1 MMFYLLFINVYLLFD
16 DVLSVI
22 YRCLGKGTQKY
33 RDYWALFADN
43 FLILQTITNLIN
55 RKIDFLSTNYKQ
67 NKRMKRIIT
76 YSIIALL
83 QASVAFAQTSASLAQ
98 TPVVPAKT
106 SSKPK
111 LQKREKYEWQGE
123 IPTYVETLKK
133 ELTYPMAWG
142 NSSIKNFKKWKKA
155 ARAKVFECMMTPPKA
170 AAAWNMEVLG
180 EEQRDGYKAQ
190 KIAFNINAYSR
201 ITAYLL
207 IPDGKG
213 PFPTVNALHDHGAH
227 LFIGKEKMVRPF
239 FTPEEQDAPAKQA
252 LCQEILDDA
261 DAWARQLYDNQYV
274 GDYLAKHGY
283 VVFSA
288 DAPMWGERGRKEGVD
303 RNKYDLIA
311 GNMMMLGRDLS
322 AFMTYDD
329 ISSTEFL
336 ASLPMVDAKRIGC
349 VGCSM
354 GAYRSWMLSAL
365 SDRIK
370 AGASICWMIT
380 TDAQLTRRFGRKEN
394 GGFANCIPGLRQYL
408 DYPHIASLACP
419 KPMLFINGTKD
430 KLFPVPGVKD
440 AFAEMYKVWKSQ
452 GADNLLDTELWDIP
466 HSCGLK
472 AQEKMLEFLD
482 KNLK

>member
-1 MMFYLLFINVYLLFD
+1 
-16 DVLSVI
+16 
-22 YRCLGKGTQKY
+22 
-33 RDYWALFADN
+33 
-43 FLILQTITNLIN
+43 
-55 RKIDFLSTNYKQ
+55 
-67 NKRMKRIIT
+67 MKRIIA
-76 YSIIALL
+76 YSIIVLL
-83 QASVAFAQTSASLAQ
+83 QASVALAQTSVSLAQ
-98 TPVVPAKT
+98 TP
-106 SSKPK
+106 SKPK

-142 NSSIKNFKKWKKA
+142 NSPIKNFKKWKKA

-227 LFIGKEKMVRPF
+227 LFIGKEKMIRPF
-239 FTPEEQDAPAKQA
+239 FTQEEQDAPEKQA

-261 DAWARQLYDNQYV
+261 DAWAKQLYDNQYV

-329 ISSTEFL
+329 IASTEFL
-336 ASLPMVDAKRIGC
+336 ASLPMVDTKRIGC

-440 AFAEMYKVWKSQ
+440 AFAEMHKVWKSQ

>member
-1 MMFYLLFINVYLLFD
+1 
-16 DVLSVI
+16 
-22 YRCLGKGTQKY
+22 
-33 RDYWALFADN
+33 
-43 FLILQTITNLIN
+43 
-55 RKIDFLSTNYKQ
+55 
-67 NKRMKRIIT
+67 MKRIIT

-83 QASVAFAQTSASLAQ
+83 QASVALAQTSVA
-98 TPVVPAKT
+98 PAKT
-106 SSKPK
+106 PSKPK
-111 LQKREKYEWQGE
+111 LQKREKYEWQEE

-142 NSSIKNFKKWKKA
+142 NSPIGNFKKWKKA

-180 EEQRDGYKAQ
+180 EELRDGYKAQ

-227 LFIGKEKMVRPF
+227 LFIGKEKMIRPF
-239 FTPEEQDAPAKQA
+239 FTLEEQDSPTKQA

-261 DAWARQLYDNQYV
+261 DAWAKQLYDNQYV

-430 KLFPVPGVKD
+430 KLFPVSGVKD
-440 AFAEMYKVWKSQ
+440 AFSEMHQVWKSQ
-452 GADNLLDTELWDIP
+452 GADNLLDTELWEIP

>member
-1 MMFYLLFINVYLLFD
+1 
-16 DVLSVI
+16 
-22 YRCLGKGTQKY
+22 
-33 RDYWALFADN
+33 
-43 FLILQTITNLIN
+43 
-55 RKIDFLSTNYKQ
+55 
-67 NKRMKRIIT
+67 MKRIIA

-83 QASVAFAQTSASLAQ
+83 QASVSLAQTSVSLAKTPVSLAQ
-98 TPVVPAKT
+98 TP
-106 SSKPK
+106 SKPK

-142 NSSIKNFKKWKKA
+142 NSPIKNFKKWKKA
-155 ARAKVFECMMTPPKA
+155 AKGKVFECMMTPPKA
-170 AAAWNMEVLG
+170 AAAWDMEVLG

-207 IPDGKG
+207 IPDSEYGKNSNAEDG
-213 PFPTVNALHDHGAH
+213 KNSKAEDGLQLSAQNKKAGKFPAVVALHDHGAH
-227 LFIGKEKMVRPF
+227 LFIGKEKMIRPF
-239 FTPEEQDAPAKQA
+239 FIASEEQDADGKISEKKKAA
-252 LCQEILDDA
+252 NQEILDDA
-261 DAWARQLYDNQYV
+261 DAWINQLYEGQYV

-283 VVFSA
+283 VVLSI

-322 AFMTYDD
+322 A
-329 ISSTEFL
+329 
-336 ASLPMVDAKRIGC
+336 
-349 VGCSM
+349 
-354 GAYRSWMLSAL
+354 L

-370 AGASICWMIT
+370 EGGSICWMIT

-440 AFAEMYKVWKSQ
+440 AFAEMHKVWKSQ
-452 GADNLLDTELWDIP
+452 GADNLLDTELWEIP

>member
-1 MMFYLLFINVYLLFD
+1 
-16 DVLSVI
+16 
-22 YRCLGKGTQKY
+22 
-33 RDYWALFADN
+33 
-43 FLILQTITNLIN
+43 
-55 RKIDFLSTNYKQ
+55 
-67 NKRMKRIIT
+67 MKRIIT

-83 QASVAFAQTSASLAQ
+83 QASVALAQTSVSL
-98 TPVVPAKT
+98 AKT

-142 NSSIKNFKKWKKA
+142 NSPIKNFKKWKKA

-227 LFIGKEKMVRPF
+227 LFIGKEKMIRPF

-440 AFAEMYKVWKSQ
+440 AFAKMHKVWKSQ
-452 GADNLLDTELWDIP
+452 GADNLLDTELWEIP

>member
-1 MMFYLLFINVYLLFD
+1 
-16 DVLSVI
+16 
-22 YRCLGKGTQKY
+22 
-33 RDYWALFADN
+33 
-43 FLILQTITNLIN
+43 
-55 RKIDFLSTNYKQ
+55 
-67 NKRMKRIIT
+67 MKRIIT

-83 QASVAFAQTSASLAQ
+83 QASVALAQTSVSL
-98 TPVVPAKT
+98 AKT

-142 NSSIKNFKKWKKA
+142 NSPIKNFKKWKKA

-170 AAAWNMEVLG
+170 AAAWDMEVLG
-180 EEQRDGYKAQ
+180 EEQRNGYKAQ

-227 LFIGKEKMVRPF
+227 LFIGKEKMIRPF
-239 FTPEEQDAPAKQA
+239 FTPKEKDSPTKQA

-440 AFAEMYKVWKSQ
+440 AFSEIHKVWKSQ
-452 GADNLLDTELWDIP
+452 GADNLLDTELWEIP

-472 AQEKMLEFLD
+472 AQEKILEFLD
-482 KNLK
+482 RNLK

>member
-1 MMFYLLFINVYLLFD
+1 
-16 DVLSVI
+16 
-22 YRCLGKGTQKY
+22 
-33 RDYWALFADN
+33 
-43 FLILQTITNLIN
+43 
-55 RKIDFLSTNYKQ
+55 
-67 NKRMKRIIT
+67 MKRIIT

-83 QASVAFAQTSASLAQ
+83 QASVVLAQTSVSLAK
-98 TPVVPAKT
+98 TP
-106 SSKPK
+106 SKPK

-142 NSSIKNFKKWKKA
+142 NSPIRNFKKWKKA
-155 ARAKVFECMMTPPKA
+155 ARAKVLECMMTPPKA
-170 AAAWNMEVLG
+170 AAAWDMEVLG

-227 LFIGKEKMVRPF
+227 LFIGKEKMIRPF
-239 FTPEEQDAPAKQA
+239 FTPGEQDAPEKQA

-261 DAWARQLYDNQYV
+261 DAWAKQLYDNQYV

-303 RNKYDLIA
+303 RNRYDLIA

-440 AFAEMYKVWKSQ
+440 AFAEMHKVWKSQ
-452 GADNLLDTELWDIP
+452 GADNLLDTELWEIP

>member
-1 MMFYLLFINVYLLFD
+1 
-16 DVLSVI
+16 
-22 YRCLGKGTQKY
+22 
-33 RDYWALFADN
+33 
-43 FLILQTITNLIN
+43 
-55 RKIDFLSTNYKQ
+55 
-67 NKRMKRIIT
+67 MKRIIT

-83 QASVAFAQTSASLAQ
+83 QASVALAQ
-98 TPVVPAKT
+98 T

-142 NSSIKNFKKWKKA
+142 NSPIKNFKKWKKA

-170 AAAWNMEVLG
+170 AAAWDMEVLG

-227 LFIGKEKMVRPF
+227 LFIGKEKMIRPF

-261 DAWARQLYDNQYV
+261 DAWARQLYDSQYV

-283 VVFSA
+283 VVLSI

-329 ISSTEFL
+329 IASTEFL

-380 TDAQLTRRFGRKEN
+380 TDAQLTRSFGRKEN

-440 AFAEMYKVWKSQ
+440 AFSEIHKVWKSQ
-452 GADNLLDTELWDIP
+452 GADNLLDTELWEIP

>member
-1 MMFYLLFINVYLLFD
+1 
-16 DVLSVI
+16 
-22 YRCLGKGTQKY
+22 
-33 RDYWALFADN
+33 
-43 FLILQTITNLIN
+43 
-55 RKIDFLSTNYKQ
+55 
-67 NKRMKRIIT
+67 MKRIIT

-83 QASVAFAQTSASLAQ
+83 QASVALAQTSVSL
-98 TPVVPAKT
+98 AKT

-142 NSSIKNFKKWKKA
+142 NSPIGNFKKWKKA

-170 AAAWNMEVLG
+170 AAAWDMEVLG

-227 LFIGKEKMVRPF
+227 LFIGKEKMIRPF
-239 FTPEEQDAPAKQA
+239 FTPEEQDSPTKQV

-261 DAWARQLYDNQYV
+261 DAWAKQLYDNQYV

-336 ASLPMVDAKRIGC
+336 ASLPMVDAKRIGS

-419 KPMLFINGTKD
+419 KPMLFISGTKD

-440 AFAEMYKVWKSQ
+440 AFAEMHKVWKNQ
-452 GADNLLDTELWDIP
+452 GADNLLDTELWEIP
-466 HSCGLK
+466 HSCDLK
-472 AQEKMLEFLD
+472 AQEKILEFLD
-482 KNLK
+482 RNLK

>member
-1 MMFYLLFINVYLLFD
+1 
-16 DVLSVI
+16 
-22 YRCLGKGTQKY
+22 
-33 RDYWALFADN
+33 
-43 FLILQTITNLIN
+43 
-55 RKIDFLSTNYKQ
+55 
-67 NKRMKRIIT
+67 MKRIIT
-76 YSIIALL
+76 YSIIVLL
-83 QASVAFAQTSASLAQ
+83 QASVALAQTSVSLVKNS
-98 TPVVPAKT
+98 P
-106 SSKPK
+106 KPK

-142 NSSIKNFKKWKKA
+142 NSPIRNFKKWKKA
-155 ARAKVFECMMTPPKA
+155 ARAKVLECMMTPPKA

-227 LFIGKEKMVRPF
+227 LFIGKEKMIRPF
-239 FTPEEQDAPAKQA
+239 FTLEEQDSPTKQA

-303 RNKYDLIA
+303 RNKYDLIS

-440 AFAEMYKVWKSQ
+440 AFVEMHKVWKSQ

>member
-1 MMFYLLFINVYLLFD
+1 
-16 DVLSVI
+16 
-22 YRCLGKGTQKY
+22 
-33 RDYWALFADN
+33 
-43 FLILQTITNLIN
+43 
-55 RKIDFLSTNYKQ
+55 
-67 NKRMKRIIT
+67 MKRIIT

-83 QASVAFAQTSASLAQ
+83 QASVALAQTSVSL
-98 TPVVPAKT
+98 AKT
-106 SSKPK
+106 SPKPK

-142 NSSIKNFKKWKKA
+142 NSPIKNFKKWKKT
-155 ARAKVFECMMTPPKA
+155 ARAKVLECMMTPPKA
-170 AAAWNMEVLG
+170 AAAWDMEVLG

-227 LFIGKEKMVRPF
+227 LFIGKEKMIRPF
-239 FTPEEQDAPAKQA
+239 FTPGEKDSPTKQA

-261 DAWARQLYDNQYV
+261 DAWAKQLYDNQYV

-430 KLFPVPGVKD
+430 KLFPVHGVKD
-440 AFAEMYKVWKSQ
+440 AFSEMHKVWKSQ

>member
-1 MMFYLLFINVYLLFD
+1 
-16 DVLSVI
+16 
-22 YRCLGKGTQKY
+22 
-33 RDYWALFADN
+33 
-43 FLILQTITNLIN
+43 
-55 RKIDFLSTNYKQ
+55 
-67 NKRMKRIIT
+67 MKRIIT

-83 QASVAFAQTSASLAQ
+83 QASVVLAQTSVSL
-98 TPVVPAKT
+98 AKT
-106 SSKPK
+106 SPKPK

-142 NSSIKNFKKWKKA
+142 NSPIKNFKKWKKA

-170 AAAWNMEVLG
+170 AAAWDMEVLG

-440 AFAEMYKVWKSQ
+440 AFAEMHKVWKSQ
-452 GADNLLDTELWDIP
+452 GADNLLDTELWEIP

>member
-1 MMFYLLFINVYLLFD
+1 
-16 DVLSVI
+16 
-22 YRCLGKGTQKY
+22 
-33 RDYWALFADN
+33 
-43 FLILQTITNLIN
+43 
-55 RKIDFLSTNYKQ
+55 
-67 NKRMKRIIT
+67 MKKIIT
-76 YSIIALL
+76 YSIIVLL
-83 QASVAFAQTSASLAQ
+83 QASVAFAQVSQ
-98 TPVVPAKT
+98 
-106 SSKPK
+106 KPK
-111 LQKREKYEWQGE
+111 LQKREKYEWEGE
-123 IPTYVETLKK
+123 IPTYVEQLKK

-142 NSSIKNFKKWKKA
+142 NSPIRNFKKWKKA
-155 ARAKVFECMMTPPKA
+155 AREKVFECMMTPPKA
-170 AAAWNMEVLG
+170 AAAWDMEVLG

-261 DAWARQLYDNQYV
+261 DVWAKQLYDNQYV

-283 VVFSA
+283 VVFAA

-329 ISSTEFL
+329 MASTDFL

-370 AGASICWMIT
+370 VGASICWMIT

-394 GGFANCIPGLRQYL
+394 GGFANCFPGLRQYL

-440 AFAEMYKVWKSQ
+440 AFAEMHKVWKSQ

>member
-1 MMFYLLFINVYLLFD
+1 
-16 DVLSVI
+16 
-22 YRCLGKGTQKY
+22 
-33 RDYWALFADN
+33 
-43 FLILQTITNLIN
+43 
-55 RKIDFLSTNYKQ
+55 
-67 NKRMKRIIT
+67 MKRIIT

-83 QASVAFAQTSASLAQ
+83 QASVALAQ
-98 TPVVPAKT
+98 T

-133 ELTYPMAWG
+133 ELTYPMAWV
-142 NSSIKNFKKWKKA
+142 NSPIKNFKKWKKA

-170 AAAWNMEVLG
+170 AAAWDMEVLG
-180 EEQRDGYKAQ
+180 EELRDGYKAQ

-227 LFIGKEKMVRPF
+227 LFIGKEKMIRPF
-239 FTPEEQDAPAKQA
+239 FTPEEQDSPTKQV

-370 AGASICWMIT
+370 VGASICWMIT

-440 AFAEMYKVWKSQ
+440 AFAEMHKVWKSQ
-452 GADNLLDTELWDIP
+452 GADNLLDTELWEIP

-472 AQEKMLEFLD
+472 AQEKLLEFLNR
-482 KNLK
+482 NLK

>member
-1 MMFYLLFINVYLLFD
+1 
-16 DVLSVI
+16 
-22 YRCLGKGTQKY
+22 
-33 RDYWALFADN
+33 
-43 FLILQTITNLIN
+43 
-55 RKIDFLSTNYKQ
+55 
-67 NKRMKRIIT
+67 MKRIIT

-83 QASVAFAQTSASLAQ
+83 QASVALAQ
-98 TPVVPAKT
+98 TPVALTQTSMAPVKT

-142 NSSIKNFKKWKKA
+142 NSPIKNFKKWKKA
-155 ARAKVFECMMTPPKA
+155 ARGKVFECMMTPPKA
-170 AAAWNMEVLG
+170 AAAWDMEVLG
-180 EEQRDGYKAQ
+180 EEQREGYKAQ

-329 ISSTEFL
+329 IASTEFL

-370 AGASICWMIT
+370 TGASICWMIT

>member
-1 MMFYLLFINVYLLFD
+1 
-16 DVLSVI
+16 
-22 YRCLGKGTQKY
+22 
-33 RDYWALFADN
+33 
-43 FLILQTITNLIN
+43 
-55 RKIDFLSTNYKQ
+55 
-67 NKRMKRIIT
+67 MKRIIT

-83 QASVAFAQTSASLAQ
+83 QASVALAQ
-98 TPVVPAKT
+98 T

-142 NSSIKNFKKWKKA
+142 NSPIKNFKKWKKA

-227 LFIGKEKMVRPF
+227 LFIGKEKMIRPF

-440 AFAEMYKVWKSQ
+440 AFAEMHKVWKSQ

-472 AQEKMLEFLD
+472 AQEKMLDFLD

>member
-1 MMFYLLFINVYLLFD
+1 
-16 DVLSVI
+16 
-22 YRCLGKGTQKY
+22 
-33 RDYWALFADN
+33 
-43 FLILQTITNLIN
+43 
-55 RKIDFLSTNYKQ
+55 
-67 NKRMKRIIT
+67 MKRIIT

-83 QASVAFAQTSASLAQ
+83 QTSVAFAQVSQ
-98 TPVVPAKT
+98 
-106 SSKPK
+106 KPK
-111 LQKREKYEWQGE
+111 LQKREKYEWEGE
-123 IPTYVETLKK
+123 IPTYVEQLKK

-142 NSSIKNFKKWKKA
+142 NSPIRNFKKWKKA
-155 ARAKVFECMMTPPKA
+155 ARAKVLECMMTPPKA
-170 AAAWNMEVLG
+170 AAAWDMEVLG

-207 IPDGKG
+207 IPDGGDGK
-213 PFPTVNALHDHGAH
+213 FPAVVALHDHGAH
-227 LFIGKEKMVRPF
+227 LFIGKEKMIRPF
-239 FTPEEQDAPAKQA
+239 FIASEEQDADGKISEKKKASN
-252 LCQEILDDA
+252 QEVLDDA
-261 DAWARQLYDNQYV
+261 DAWVNQLYEGQYV

-283 VVFSA
+283 VVLSI

-329 ISSTEFL
+329 MGSTEFL

-370 AGASICWMIT
+370 VGASICWMIT

-394 GGFANCIPGLRQYL
+394 GGFANCFPGLRQYL

-440 AFAEMYKVWKSQ
+440 AFAEMHKVWESQ

>member
-1 MMFYLLFINVYLLFD
+1 
-16 DVLSVI
+16 
-22 YRCLGKGTQKY
+22 
-33 RDYWALFADN
+33 
-43 FLILQTITNLIN
+43 
-55 RKIDFLSTNYKQ
+55 
-67 NKRMKRIIT
+67 MKRIIT

-83 QASVAFAQTSASLAQ
+83 QASVALAQTSVSLAQ
-98 TPVVPAKT
+98 PPVSHAQT
-106 SSKPK
+106 SPKPK

-142 NSSIKNFKKWKKA
+142 NSPIKNFKKWKKA

-170 AAAWNMEVLG
+170 AAAWDMEVLG

-207 IPDGKG
+207 IPDGGDGK
-213 PFPTVNALHDHGAH
+213 FPAVVALHDHGAH
-227 LFIGKEKMVRPF
+227 LFIGKEKMIRPF
-239 FTPEEQDAPAKQA
+239 FIASEEQDADGKISEKKKAA
-252 LCQEILDDA
+252 NQEVLDDA
-261 DAWARQLYDNQYV
+261 DAWVSQLYEGQYV

-283 VVFSA
+283 VVLSI

-370 AGASICWMIT
+370 TGASICWMIT

-440 AFAEMYKVWKSQ
+440 AFSEMHQVWKSQ

>member
-1 MMFYLLFINVYLLFD
+1 
-16 DVLSVI
+16 
-22 YRCLGKGTQKY
+22 
-33 RDYWALFADN
+33 
-43 FLILQTITNLIN
+43 
-55 RKIDFLSTNYKQ
+55 
-67 NKRMKRIIT
+67 MKRIIT
-76 YSIIALL
+76 YSIIVLL
-83 QASVAFAQTSASLAQ
+83 QASVALAQTSVSLVKNS
-98 TPVVPAKT
+98 P
-106 SSKPK
+106 KPK

-142 NSSIKNFKKWKKA
+142 NSPIKNFKKWKKA

-227 LFIGKEKMVRPF
+227 LFIGKEKMIRPF
-239 FTPEEQDAPAKQA
+239 FTLEEQDSPTKQA

-440 AFAEMYKVWKSQ
+440 AFVEMHKVWKSQ

>member
-1 MMFYLLFINVYLLFD
+1 
-16 DVLSVI
+16 
-22 YRCLGKGTQKY
+22 
-33 RDYWALFADN
+33 
-43 FLILQTITNLIN
+43 
-55 RKIDFLSTNYKQ
+55 
-67 NKRMKRIIT
+67 MKRIIT

-83 QASVAFAQTSASLAQ
+83 QASVALAQTSVSLAK
-98 TPVVPAKT
+98 TP
-106 SSKPK
+106 SKPK

-142 NSSIKNFKKWKKA
+142 NSPIGNFKKWKKA
-155 ARAKVFECMMTPPKA
+155 ARAKVLECMMTPPKA
-170 AAAWNMEVLG
+170 AAAWDMEVLG

-227 LFIGKEKMVRPF
+227 LFIGKEKMIRPF
-239 FTPEEQDAPAKQA
+239 FTQEEQDAPEKQA

-274 GDYLAKHGY
+274 GDYLARHGY

-440 AFAEMYKVWKSQ
+440 AFSEMHKVWKSQ
-452 GADNLLDTELWDIP
+452 GADNLLDTEFWEIP

>member
-1 MMFYLLFINVYLLFD
+1 
-16 DVLSVI
+16 
-22 YRCLGKGTQKY
+22 
-33 RDYWALFADN
+33 
-43 FLILQTITNLIN
+43 
-55 RKIDFLSTNYKQ
+55 
-67 NKRMKRIIT
+67 MKRIIT

-83 QASVAFAQTSASLAQ
+83 QASVALAQTS
-98 TPVVPAKT
+98 VPLAKT
-106 SSKPK
+106 SPKPK

-142 NSSIKNFKKWKKA
+142 NSPIRNFKKWKKV

-170 AAAWNMEVLG
+170 AAAWDMEVLG

-227 LFIGKEKMVRPF
+227 LFIGKEKMIRPF
-239 FTPEEQDAPAKQA
+239 FIPEEKDAPEKQA

-261 DAWARQLYDNQYV
+261 DAWAKQLYDNQYV

-288 DAPMWGERGRKEGVD
+288 DAPMWGERGRNEGVD

-329 ISSTEFL
+329 IASTEFL

-440 AFAEMYKVWKSQ
+440 AFAEMHKVWKSQ
-452 GADNLLDTELWDIP
+452 GADNLLDTELWEIP

>member
-1 MMFYLLFINVYLLFD
+1 
-16 DVLSVI
+16 
-22 YRCLGKGTQKY
+22 
-33 RDYWALFADN
+33 
-43 FLILQTITNLIN
+43 
-55 RKIDFLSTNYKQ
+55 
-67 NKRMKRIIT
+67 MKRIIT

-83 QASVAFAQTSASLAQ
+83 QASVALAQ
-98 TPVVPAKT
+98 T

-142 NSSIKNFKKWKKA
+142 NSPIKNFKKWKKA

-170 AAAWNMEVLG
+170 AAAWDMEVLG

-227 LFIGKEKMVRPF
+227 LFIGKEKMIRPF
-239 FTPEEQDAPAKQA
+239 FTQEEQDAPAKQA

-261 DAWARQLYDNQYV
+261 DAWARQLYDSQYV

-283 VVFSA
+283 VVLSI

-329 ISSTEFL
+329 IASTEFL

-440 AFAEMYKVWKSQ
+440 AFSEIHKVWKSQ
-452 GADNLLDTELWDIP
+452 GADNLLDTELWEIP

>member
-1 MMFYLLFINVYLLFD
+1 
-16 DVLSVI
+16 
-22 YRCLGKGTQKY
+22 
-33 RDYWALFADN
+33 
-43 FLILQTITNLIN
+43 
-55 RKIDFLSTNYKQ
+55 
-67 NKRMKRIIT
+67 MKRIIT

-83 QASVAFAQTSASLAQ
+83 QTSVALAQTSVSLVQ
-98 TPVVPAKT
+98 TP
-106 SSKPK
+106 SKPK

-142 NSSIKNFKKWKKA
+142 NSPIKNFKKWKKV
-155 ARAKVFECMMTPPKA
+155 ARAKVLECMMTPPKA
-170 AAAWNMEVLG
+170 AAAWDMEVLG

-227 LFIGKEKMVRPF
+227 LFIGKEKMIRPF
-239 FTPEEQDAPAKQA
+239 FTPGEKDSPTKQA

-283 VVFSA
+283 IVFSA

-440 AFAEMYKVWKSQ
+440 AFAEMHKVWKSQ

>member
-1 MMFYLLFINVYLLFD
+1 
-16 DVLSVI
+16 
-22 YRCLGKGTQKY
+22 
-33 RDYWALFADN
+33 
-43 FLILQTITNLIN
+43 
-55 RKIDFLSTNYKQ
+55 
-67 NKRMKRIIT
+67 MKRIIT

-83 QASVAFAQTSASLAQ
+83 QASVALAQTSVSL
-98 TPVVPAKT
+98 AKT

-142 NSSIKNFKKWKKA
+142 NSPIRNFKKWKKA
-155 ARAKVFECMMTPPKA
+155 ARAKVLECMMTPPKA
-170 AAAWNMEVLG
+170 AAAWDMEVLG

-227 LFIGKEKMVRPF
+227 LFIGKEKMIRPF
-239 FTPEEQDAPAKQA
+239 FTPEEQDSPTKQV

-261 DAWARQLYDNQYV
+261 DAWAKQLYDNQYV

-365 SDRIK
+365 SDRIRV
-370 AGASICWMIT
+370 GASICWMIT

-440 AFAEMYKVWKSQ
+440 AFAEMHKVWKSQ
-452 GADNLLDTELWDIP
+452 GADNLLDTELWEIP

-472 AQEKMLEFLD
+472 AQEKML
-482 KNLK
+482 

>member
-1 MMFYLLFINVYLLFD
+1 
-16 DVLSVI
+16 
-22 YRCLGKGTQKY
+22 
-33 RDYWALFADN
+33 
-43 FLILQTITNLIN
+43 
-55 RKIDFLSTNYKQ
+55 
-67 NKRMKRIIT
+67 MKRIIT

-83 QASVAFAQTSASLAQ
+83 QASVALAQTSVSL
-98 TPVVPAKT
+98 AKT

-142 NSSIKNFKKWKKA
+142 NSPIKNFKKWKKA

-170 AAAWNMEVLG
+170 AAAWDMEVLG
-180 EEQRDGYKAQ
+180 EEQRNGYKAQ

-227 LFIGKEKMVRPF
+227 LFIGKEKMIRPF
-239 FTPEEQDAPAKQA
+239 FTPKEKDSPTKQA

-365 SDRIK
+365 SDRIRV
-370 AGASICWMIT
+370 GASICWMIT

-394 GGFANCIPGLRQYL
+394 GGFANCFPGLRQYL

-419 KPMLFINGTKD
+419 KPMLFISGTKD
-430 KLFPVPGVKD
+430 KLFPVAGVKD
-440 AFAEMYKVWKSQ
+440 AFRQMHEVWRSQ
-452 GADNLLDTELWDIP
+452 KADERLDTEIWDIP
-466 HSCGLK
+466 HSCGIK
-472 AQEKMLEFLD
+472 AQAKILEFLD
-482 KNLK
+482 QYLKK